1 MDLPVWI
8 ENRGA
13 DLRYALRMMRKTPG
27 TTTIAVMSLA
37 LGIGANTAIFSL
49 VDAMLLKLLPVKSP
63 QELYLVAANPA
74 RPNTSWNYPDY
85 VAFRDHNSSF
95 SGLAAYSGGNG
106 QPVGMQLDGPDAGS
120 TTELAYAAAVSGNYF
135 DVLGVGPAIGSL
147 FSSEDDRAPGASPY
161 IVLSYDY
168 WQSRFTGDPEVIGR
182 KVRLNGYPFTIVG
195 VSRRGFSG
203 ADVTASPNM
212 FIPIMMRSEVTGVPF
227 AIWNTRHYWWMQT
240 IGRIKPGATVA
251 QAETELYAVYQDQ
264 EEGERRS
271 LKDGRFVNEAKPIL
285 LMPAARGYSSV
296 RNRLQRPMIILMI
309 VVGLVLVIA
318 CANVANLMLA
328 RGAARQRE
336 MAVRLAVGASRS
348 QLTAQLLAESIVIAL
363 AGGVA
368 GLAFAFFCVRV
379 LLDYLPQTG
388 WGQASLNVTPDL
400 RLLGFTFAV
409 SLITGVLYG
418 IAPALKSTKPDL
430 VHALKED
437 SAGSSGPSR
446 LTLSNALVVI
456 QVALSLVLLI
466 GTGLFVRSLGNLHD
480 IDSGFRADNTVI
492 VTVDPSRNGYKGQ
505 RLRDFYEKLRLDVET
520 LPGVQSVSLANI
532 TPLSGSRWNGS
543 IAIEGYQWKDDEKKY
558 VDMNAV
564 GPRYFETVG
573 IPLILGRDF
582 RDEDNPPY
590 SLDPPAKFT
599 PGVEP
604 PEPPGPRVAII
615 NQNFANRFFEG
626 RNPIGMH
633 VSTDETYKPDR
644 AFEIVGVVKDAHYF
658 GLREALEP
666 MMYFPVWRQAGSRAL
681 CIRTS
686 KDAPQLAAGIRR
698 QVTAIDAGIPVLS
711 VRSMHQEIDNDILV
725 DRLIATL
732 SSYFG
737 LLALLLAGVG
747 LYGVISYGV
756 TRRTRE
762 IGIRMALGAQRPAVL
777 WLVMRRAAAFLL
789 IGAVI
794 GIPTALFATRLVK
807 SFLYGIGAQ
816 DPMTIVMATLV
827 LGAVAA
833 TASFLP
839 ARRATKVDPMVALRH
854 E

>member
-95 SGLAAYSGGNG
+95 SGLAAYTGGNG
-106 QPVGMQLDGPDAGS
+106 QPVGMQLDGTDAGS

-135 DVLGVGPAIGSL
+135 EVLGVGPAIGSL
-147 FSSEDDRAPGASPY
+147 LTPEGDRAPGESPY

-240 IGRIKPGATVA
+240 IGRIKSGATVA

-271 LKDGRFVNEAKPIL
+271 LKDGRFVNQAQPIL
-285 LMPAARGYSSV
+285 LMPAARGYSYV
-296 RNRLQRPMIILMI
+296 RNRLQRPLIILMI

-348 QLTAQLLAESIVIAL
+348 QLTAQLLVESIAIAL

-430 VHALKED
+430 VRALKED

-590 SLDPPAKFT
+590 SLDPPEKFT

-615 NQNFANRFFEG
+615 NQSFANRFFEG

-633 VSTDETYKPDR
+633 VSTDEQYKPDR

>member
-95 SGLAAYSGGNG
+95 SGLAAYNGGNG

-147 FSSEDDRAPGASPY
+147 FSSEDDRAPGESPY

-285 LMPAARGYSSV
+285 LMPAARGYSYV

-348 QLTAQLLAESIVIAL
+348 QLTAQLLVESIVIAL

-379 LLDYLPQTG
+379 LLEYLPQTG

-430 VHALKED
+430 VRALKED
-437 SAGSSGPSR
+437 SAGSSGPSQ

-615 NQNFANRFFEG
+615 NQSFANRFFEG

>member
-1 MDLPVWI
+1 MDLPIWI

-13 DLRYALRMMRKTPG
+13 DLCYALRMMRKTPA

-49 VDAMLLKLLPVKSP
+49 VDAMLLRLLPVKSP

-85 VAFRDHNSSF
+85 SAFRDHNTSF
-95 SGLAAYSGGNG
+95 SGLAAYSGGAG
-106 QPVGMQLDGPDAGS
+106 QPVGMQLDGADAGS

-135 DVLGVGPAIGSL
+135 DVLGVDPAIGSL
-147 FSSEDDRAPGASPY
+147 FSPEDDRAPGASPY
-161 IVLSYDY
+161 VVLSYDY
-168 WQSRFTGDPEVIGR
+168 WQSRFTGNPEVIGR
-182 KVRLNGYPFTIVG
+182 KVRLNGYPFTITG
-195 VSRRGFSG
+195 VSRRGFRG

-240 IGRIKPGATVA
+240 IGRLAPGATVA
-251 QAETELYAVYQDQ
+251 QAETELYAVYQAQ
-264 EEGERRS
+264 EEGERQS
-271 LKDGRFVNEAKPIL
+271 VKDGRFVNRAQPIL
-285 LMPAARGYSSV
+285 LMPAARGYSYV
-296 RNRLQRPMIILMI
+296 RNRLQRPLIILMI

-336 MAVRLAVGASRS
+336 MAVRLAVGASRT
-348 QLTAQLLAESIVIAL
+348 QLTAQLLVESIVIAL

-368 GLAFAFFCVRV
+368 GLGFAFFGVRV
-379 LLDYLPQTG
+379 LLEYLPQTG

-409 SLITGVLYG
+409 SLFTGVLYG

-437 SAGSSGPSR
+437 SAGASGPSR
-446 LTLSNALVVI
+446 LTLSNALVVV

-480 IDSGFRADNTVI
+480 IDSGFRADNTLI
-492 VTVDPSRNGYKGQ
+492 ATVDPSRNGYKGQ
-505 RLRDFYEKLRLDVET
+505 RLRDFYERLRPDVET

-543 IAIEGYQWKDDEKKY
+543 IAIEGYQWKDDDKKY

-573 IPLILGRDF
+573 IPLILGREF

-590 SLDPPAKFT
+590 SLDPPEKFT

-615 NQNFANRFFEG
+615 NKSFADRFFEG

-633 VSTDETYKPDR
+633 VSADEQYKPDR

-686 KDAPQLAAGIRR
+686 RDATQLAAAIRR
-698 QVTAIDAGIPVLS
+698 QVTAIDAGIPVLA

-737 LLALLLAGVG
+737 VLALLLAGVG

-762 IGIRMALGAQRPAVL
+762 IGIRMALGAERSSVL

-816 DPMTIVMATLV
+816 DPLTIVMATMV